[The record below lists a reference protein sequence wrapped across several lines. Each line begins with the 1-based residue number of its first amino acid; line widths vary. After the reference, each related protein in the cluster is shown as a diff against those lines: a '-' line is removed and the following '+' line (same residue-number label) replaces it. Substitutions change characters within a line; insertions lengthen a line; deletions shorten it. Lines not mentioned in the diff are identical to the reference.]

1 MRQTMIDSSY
11 CLDLVVPE
19 RTSPVAG
26 VEAIGGRNRKRRAL
40 DTRIGNLEA
49 FLLLFSGRGE
59 GVSRRDEHVVG
70 NFHGQGY

>member
-1 MRQTMIDSSY
+1 
-11 CLDLVVPE
+11 
-19 RTSPVAG
+19 VAG